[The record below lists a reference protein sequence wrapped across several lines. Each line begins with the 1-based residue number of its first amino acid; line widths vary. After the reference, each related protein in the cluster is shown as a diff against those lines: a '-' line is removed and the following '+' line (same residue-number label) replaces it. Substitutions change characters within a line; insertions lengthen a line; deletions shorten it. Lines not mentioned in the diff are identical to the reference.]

1 MPGYDMHYLFGIHSY
16 RKMSDDTIVKRAVK
30 KNPGSYKLGLLGPD
44 IFFYY
49 ATEVVAAR
57 KNIGSIMH
65 TTKTDVFLKNMITYI
80 DIHKGKA
87 KEVGIAYLCGFLS
100 HYVVDCL
107 CHPYVYWMTDY
118 LHKEIRYLEKHF
130 RFESDMDITLL
141 SMYKNTT
148 PYKFMKNSSFNLNEM
163 ETAVVCDMLYYAIR
177 STYHD
182 SRITRSGIQMA
193 IYSLYK
199 EQRLIRIASEKA
211 NRAFGKMSKMLGS
224 KRYLASFIPS
234 EKDLRFED
242 PLNLK
247 HKRWHNP
254 WDVSKSSTDS
264 VPELLGKA
272 ERRYSLMM
280 FLLDNYLSPDMNKT
294 AAYKTLVAF
303 IGCKSYHSG
312 LNIKKEKICLER

>member
-16 RKMSDDTIVKRAVK
+16 RKMTEDTIVKKAVK
-30 KNPGSYKLGLLGPD
+30 NNSGSYKLGLLGPD

-57 KNIGSIMH
+57 KNIGSLMH
-65 TTKTDVFLKNMITYI
+65 TTKTDAFLKNMISYI
-80 DIHKGKA
+80 DLHKGRA
-87 KEVGIAYLCGFLS
+87 REVGVAYLSGFLS

-118 LHKEIRYLEKHF
+118 LHKEINYLEKHF
-130 RFESDMDITLL
+130 RFESDMDIALL
-141 SMYKNTT
+141 AMYKNTT
-148 PYKFMKNSSFNLNEM
+148 PYEFMKNSSFNLNQM

-211 NRAFGKMSKMLGS
+211 NRTLGKVAKLLGN
-224 KRYLASFIPS
+224 KRYLAPFIPS
-234 EKDLRFED
+234 AKEIRYED

-254 WDVSKSSTDS
+254 WDISKSSTDS

-272 ERRYSLMM
+272 DRRFSLMM
-280 FLLDNYLSPDMNKT
+280 FLLDNYLSPDTNKV

-312 LNIKKEKICLER
+312 LNCRIPS

>member
-1 MPGYDMHYLFGIHSY
+1 MPGYDMHYLFGVHSY
-16 RKMSDDTIVKRAVK
+16 RKMSDDTIVKKAVK
-30 KNPGSYKLGLLGPD
+30 NNRGSYKLGLLGPD

-57 KNIGSIMH
+57 KNIGSLMH
-65 TTKTDVFLKNMITYI
+65 TTKTDVFLKNMITYV
-80 DIHKGKA
+80 DLHKGRA
-87 KEVGIAYLCGFLS
+87 REIGISYLCGFLS
-100 HYVVDCL
+100 HYVVDCI

-118 LHKEIRYLEKHF
+118 LHKEINYLEKHF

-141 SMYKNTT
+141 SMYKKTT
-148 PYKFMKNSSFNLNEM
+148 PYEFMKNSTFCLNEA

-199 EQRLIRIASEKA
+199 EQKLIRIASEKT
-211 NRAFGKMSKMLGS
+211 NRAIARISKMFGNQ
-224 KRYLASFIPS
+224 RYLAPFIPS
-234 EKDLRFED
+234 PKEVRYED

-247 HKRWHNP
+247 HKKWHNP
-254 WDVSKSSTDS
+254 WDLSKTSTDS
-264 VPELLGKA
+264 VPEMLGKA
-272 ERRYSLMM
+272 DRRFSLMM
-280 FLLDNYLSPDMNKT
+280 FLLDNYLSPDMNKG
-294 AAYKTLVAF
+294 AAYKTLMAF

-312 LNIKKEKICLER
+312 LNCNIPS

>member
-1 MPGYDMHYLFGIHSY
+1 MPGYDMHYLFGVHSY
-16 RKMSDDTIVKRAVK
+16 RKMSDDTIIKRAVK
-30 KNPGSYKLGLLGPD
+30 NNRGSYKLGLLGPD

-57 KNIGSIMH
+57 KNIGSLMH
-65 TTKTDVFLKNMITYI
+65 TTKTDAFLKNMISYV
-80 DIHKGKA
+80 DLHKGRA
-87 KEVGIAYLCGFLS
+87 REIGISYLCGFLS
-100 HYVVDCL
+100 HYVVDCI

-118 LHKEIRYLEKHF
+118 LHKEINYLEKHF
-130 RFESDMDITLL
+130 RFESDMDIMLL

-148 PYKFMKNSSFNLNEM
+148 PYEFMKNSTFYLNEA

-199 EQRLIRIASEKA
+199 EQKLIRVASEKA
-211 NRAFGKMSKMLGS
+211 NRAIGKISKLFGNQ
-224 KRYLASFIPS
+224 RYLAPFIPS
-234 EKDLRFED
+234 PKEVRYED

-247 HKRWHNP
+247 HKKWHNP
-254 WDVSKSSTDS
+254 WDVSRASTDS
-264 VPELLGKA
+264 VPEMLGKA
-272 ERRYSLMM
+272 DRRFLLMM
-280 FLLDNYLSPDMNKT
+280 FLLENYLSPDMNKT
-294 AAYKTLVAF
+294 AAYKTLMAF

-312 LNIKKEKICLER
+312 LNCYIAP

>member
-1 MPGYDMHYLFGIHSY
+1 MHYLFGVHSY
-16 RKMSDDTIVKRAVK
+16 RKMSDDTIIKRAVK
-30 KNPGSYKLGLLGPD
+30 NNRGSYKLGLLGPD

-57 KNIGSIMH
+57 KNIGSLMH
-65 TTKTDVFLKNMITYI
+65 TTKTDAFLKNMISYV
-80 DIHKGKA
+80 DLHKGRA
-87 KEVGIAYLCGFLS
+87 REIGISYLCGFLS
-100 HYVVDCL
+100 HYVVDCI

-118 LHKEIRYLEKHF
+118 LHKEINYLEKHF
-130 RFESDMDITLL
+130 RFESDMDIMLL

-148 PYKFMKNSSFNLNEM
+148 PYEFMKNSTFYLNEA

-199 EQRLIRIASEKA
+199 EQKLIRVASEKA
-211 NRAFGKMSKMLGS
+211 NRAIGKISKLFGNQ
-224 KRYLASFIPS
+224 RYLAPFIPS
-234 EKDLRFED
+234 PKEVRYED

-247 HKRWHNP
+247 HKKWHNP
-254 WDVSKSSTDS
+254 WDVSRASTDS
-264 VPELLGKA
+264 VPEMLGKA
-272 ERRYSLMM
+272 DRRFLLMM
-280 FLLDNYLSPDMNKT
+280 FLLENYLSPDMNKT
-294 AAYKTLVAF
+294 AAYKTLMAF

-312 LNIKKEKICLER
+312 LNCYIAP

>member
-1 MPGYDMHYLFGIHSY
+1 MHYLFGVHSY

-30 KNPGSYKLGLLGPD
+30 NNRGSYKLGLLGPD

-57 KNIGSIMH
+57 KNIGSLMH
-65 TTKTDVFLKNMITYI
+65 TTKTDAFLKNMITYV
-80 DIHKGKA
+80 DLHKGRA
-87 KEVGIAYLCGFLS
+87 REIGISYLAGFLS
-100 HYVVDCL
+100 HYVVDCI

-118 LHKEIRYLEKHF
+118 LHKEINYLEKHF

-141 SMYKNTT
+141 SMYKKTT
-148 PYKFMKNSSFNLNEM
+148 PYEFMKNSTFYLNEA
-163 ETAVVCDMLYYAIR
+163 ETAVVCDMLYFAIR

-199 EQRLIRIASEKA
+199 EQKLIRIASEKT
-211 NRAFGKMSKMLGS
+211 NRAIAKISKMFGNQ
-224 KRYLASFIPS
+224 RYLAPFIPS
-234 EKDLRFED
+234 PKEVRYED

-247 HKRWHNP
+247 HKKWYNP
-254 WDVSKSSTDS
+254 WDVTKSSTDS
-264 VPELLGKA
+264 VPEMLGKA
-272 ERRYSLMM
+272 DRRFSLMM
-280 FLLDNYLSPDMNKT
+280 FLLDNYLSPDMNKV
-294 AAYKTLVAF
+294 AAYKTLMAF

-312 LNIKKEKICLER
+312 LNCNIPS

>member
-16 RKMSDDTIVKRAVK
+16 RKMTEDTIVKKAVRN
-30 KNPGSYKLGLLGPD
+30 NPGSYKLGLLGPD

-57 KNIGSIMH
+57 KNIGSLMH
-65 TTKTDVFLKNMITYI
+65 TTKTDIFLKNMIYYI
-80 DIHKGKA
+80 DLHKGKA
-87 KEVGIAYLCGFLS
+87 REVGIAYLSGFLS

-118 LHKEIRYLEKHF
+118 LHKEINYLEKHF
-130 RFESDMDITLL
+130 RFESDMDIALL
-141 SMYKNTT
+141 AMYKNTT
-148 PYKFMKNSSFNLNEM
+148 PYEFMKNSSFNLNQM

-211 NRAFGKMSKMLGS
+211 NRALGKVSKLLGN

-234 EKDLRFED
+234 DKEVRYED

-247 HKRWHNP
+247 HRKWHNP
-254 WDVSKSSTDS
+254 WDVSRISTDS
-264 VPELLGKA
+264 VPELLGKGD
-272 ERRYSLMM
+272 RRFSLMM
-280 FLLDNYLSPDMNKT
+280 FLLDNYLSPDTNKA

-312 LNIKKEKICLER
+312 LNCRIQS